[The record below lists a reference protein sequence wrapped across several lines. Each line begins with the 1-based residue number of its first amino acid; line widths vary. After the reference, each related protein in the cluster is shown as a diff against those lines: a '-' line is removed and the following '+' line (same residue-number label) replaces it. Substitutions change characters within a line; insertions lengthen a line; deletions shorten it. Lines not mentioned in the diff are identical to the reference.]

1 MKCDSVDR
9 QQTLRDILELVTQA
23 ENQFDIHL
31 LVCVSHH
38 HGLTSYSSRQ
48 NCAGENQN
56 NKNDTDKLISVTHLI
71 SDKETTI
78 LILNSEDFLFSEL
91 FFYVKLTDQF
101 CNSSTK
107 KKRMH

>member
-38 HGLTSYSSRQ
+38 HGLTSYSSGQ

-56 NKNDTDKLISVTHLI
+56 NKNDIDKLISVTHLT

-78 LILNSEDFLFSEL
+78 LNSVEIIFL
-91 FFYVKLTDQF
+91 
-101 CNSSTK
+101 
-107 KKRMH
+107 

>member
-38 HGLTSYSSRQ
+38 HGLTSYSSGQ

-56 NKNDTDKLISVTHLI
+56 NKNDIDKLISVTHLT

-78 LILNSEDFLFSEL
+78 FLILNSVDFLFSKLL
-91 FFYVKLTDQF
+91 FL
-101 CNSSTK
+101 
-107 KKRMH
+107 

>member
-1 MKCDSVDR
+1 MKWDSVDR

-38 HGLTSYSSRQ
+38 HGLTSYSSGQ

-56 NKNDTDKLISVTHLI
+56 NKNDIDKLISVTHLT

-78 LILNSEDFLFSEL
+78 LILNSVDFLFSKL
-91 FFYVKLTDQF
+91 FFCEID
-101 CNSSTK
+101 
-107 KKRMH
+107 

>member
-9 QQTLRDILELVTQA
+9 QQTLCDILELVTQA

-38 HGLTSYSSRQ
+38 HGLTSYSSGQ

-56 NKNDTDKLISVTHLI
+56 NKNDIDKLISVTHLT
-71 SDKETTI
+71 SDKGTTI
-78 LILNSEDFLFSEL
+78 LILNSVDFLFSKL
-91 FFYVKLTDQF
+91 FFCEID
-101 CNSSTK
+101 
-107 KKRMH
+107 

>member
-1 MKCDSVDR
+1 MDR

-38 HGLTSYSSRQ
+38 HGLTSYSSGQ

-56 NKNDTDKLISVTHLI
+56 NKNDTDKLISVTHLT

-78 LILNSEDFLFSEL
+78 LILNSLDFLFSKL
-91 FFYVKLTDQF
+91 FFCEID
-101 CNSSTK
+101 
-107 KKRMH
+107 